1 MPVCAHGVR
10 FDVSHRRGSRAA
22 GAFIHQL
29 LRCVFLFYNC
39 VKMSLRLLQEDLS
52 VAISPQLI
60 SIRAKLAERPG
71 QDDRRCR
78 RSGG

>member
-10 FDVSHRRGSRAA
+10 FDVSHRRGNHAA
-22 GAFIHQL
+22 GPFIRQL

-60 SIRAKLAERPG
+60 SIRAKLAEQPG

-78 RSGG
+78 RSRG